1 MEFKPQDSSLQ
12 AARAAVHQALAGRQK
27 LLCFGD
33 RLALIS
39 IAYLDAI
46 ADGLKAACTT
56 ADEALALLRQNAVDV
71 VLVTEDLEQGYGIDL
86 VRQVRQLQ
94 PDCLCMLF
102 LRRETQVVVREALD
116 AGAHAVMFVSS
127 LGTGRGDFMQ
137 ALTSMADG
145 GIYVPEDIRRAAAF
159 THADGQRDSHLLEH
173 LSTRELSMRNRRGPS
188 RSRMARLARPRGRE
202 GIPRNPVP
210 KAYGWNGENGCK
222 TKMLNYLYDYM
233 KENICDMENFANE
246 KASFGAD
253 DTTSAS
259 TQHNRWTLNVP
270 SDMFTEITSNVYN
283 KIETEL

>member
-159 THADGQRDSHLLEH
+159 THADGQRDSHLLDH
-173 LSTRELSMRNRRGPS
+173 LSTRELEVLNALSCGFSNREIAGQLFISQETVKSHVSTIISKLGVRDRTQAAVTAMRLGVVDP
-188 RSRMARLARPRGRE
+188 ALLQA
-202 GIPRNPVP
+202 
-210 KAYGWNGENGCK
+210 
-222 TKMLNYLYDYM
+222 
-233 KENICDMENFANE
+233 
-246 KASFGAD
+246 
-253 DTTSAS
+253 
-259 TQHNRWTLNVP
+259 
-270 SDMFTEITSNVYN
+270 
-283 KIETEL
+283 